1 MSEENITDRLRRR
14 AARARER
21 YPEQA
26 DDPATLV
33 GGLIV
38 DYEAAATE
46 IERLRTALT
55 DLSRQSLRAAL
66 GPG

>member
-55 DLSRQSLRAAL
+55 DLSRQALRAAL